1 MVSKARSG
9 LSHVDDGAAVER
21 EPVDTSLDDDLQRRL
36 GVTVDVQRHVAAV
49 GAYYQRGPAADEA
62 RHGPLGHRSV
72 PVAAGG
78 GRRVVAV
85 VDGHDR
91 RVTLDTG
98 RDAQRE
104 LQVRAARVHDRHEEP
119 ASNAHARAGRLSLLS
134 SVGRA
139 TSAGHECVDRDVKYL
154 NSTTQQKAQIDR
166 QTETIPNQALRMRQ
180 LPRRVV
186 GLH

>member
-9 LSHVDDGAAVER
+9 LSDVDDGATVER
-21 EPVDTSLDDDLQRRL
+21 ESVDTSLDDDLQRRL

-49 GAYYQRGPAADEA
+49 GAYYQGRPAADEA

-78 GRRVVAV
+78 LRRVVAV

-104 LQVRAARVHDRHEEP
+104 LQVRPARVHDRHEEP

-166 QTETIPNQALRMRQ
+166 QTETIPNQALRVRQ